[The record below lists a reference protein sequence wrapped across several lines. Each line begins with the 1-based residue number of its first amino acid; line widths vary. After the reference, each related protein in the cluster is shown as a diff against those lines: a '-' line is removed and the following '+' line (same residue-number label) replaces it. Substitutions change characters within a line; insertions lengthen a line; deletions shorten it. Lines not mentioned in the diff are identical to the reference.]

1 MKRPN
6 VKMPPRPRSMSG
18 AVARSRKEA
27 AIQLVRVE
35 FDAARLDL
43 AIDQAE
49 QRAETHRR
57 ERELVLQRRRRLLA
71 GLR

>member
-1 MKRPN
+1 MKRPT
-6 VKMPPRPRSMSG
+6 VKMPRRPRSMSG

-43 AIDQAE
+43 AIGQAE
-49 QRAETHRR
+49 QRAEAHRQ
-57 ERELVLQRRRRLLA
+57 EAALLAQRRRRLLA